1 MFHDPL
7 SETDART
14 RVKRPWSTIL
24 RMLCETDLKEIMTQR
39 AAIMQEEP
47 YESMSGVCQKHNNDS
62 IVTWEEI
69 MWSDQVSHNSE
80 RYVCGKSCSAHTK
93 YHVYSEE
100 ECCSHLALVQ
110 DLNILDQNEKKKVL
124 FLQDEH

>member
-7 SETDART
+7 SETDARS

-24 RMLCETDLKEIMTQR
+24 RMLCETDLKERMTQR
-39 AAIMQEEP
+39 DAIMQKEP

-62 IVTWEEI
+62 VVMWEEI

-80 RYVCGKSCSAHTK
+80 RCVC
-93 YHVYSEE
+93 
-100 ECCSHLALVQ
+100 
-110 DLNILDQNEKKKVL
+110 VL
-124 FLQDEH
+124 QI